1 MIVTRFFESDA
12 RFNAE
17 REGLEN
23 LPLAVLPMA
32 AVPLPKEI
40 KELNLGRKVAD
51 DIVASLAQSQPS
63 RPETKQAVQE
73 NLPIFDGTSHS
84 EALEFMERYF
94 LKNRWSDG
102 LPLVP
107 PTRDAVDKMLEG
119 TELVPSHVVGV
130 VEPSGADATVE
141 KIAINAVMAGC
152 LPQYMPVILAAVE
165 AITDPHF
172 DLQGVQ
178 CTTGPVSPL
187 LIVSG
192 PKLIEQLNINDS
204 FSTLGPGWRANA
216 TIGRAI
222 RLLMINV
229 GGAWPGKSDMKS
241 FGSPFK
247 FVTLMAENEAAYK
260 GAWEPIR
267 VAEGFGRDE
276 ATVSVMP
283 AVSWQPH
290 MISENLATADN
301 IVELIAEQGGVKFD
315 TSLGVWGMDDLVLLS
330 PSAFEPIR
338 KEGRSRQDIQEALHH
353 AIKAP
358 GRKVFAGKEYSK
370 ESTRI
375 PDWFV
380 EKFRDDPDAPLP
392 LTPNPESIKIVVAG
406 GPGTHLITY
415 VATWGFGPAHFV
427 TKKVNLP
434 RNWQQILLRHG
445 GDETPVV
452 K

>member
-1 MIVTRFFESDA
+1 MTLIVTKFFESDA
-12 RFNAE
+12 RLNAR
-17 REGLEN
+17 REGLED
-23 LPLAVLPMA
+23 LPLAVFPMA

-40 KELNLGRKVAD
+40 EELKLGQKVAD
-51 DIVASLAQSQPS
+51 DLAMSLTQGLPS
-63 RPETKQAVQE
+63 CPEAADADQE
-73 NLPIFDGTSHS
+73 DVPVFAGSSHG
-84 EALEFMERYF
+84 EAWENMERHF
-94 LKNRWSDG
+94 LRNCWSDG

-119 TELVPSHVVGV
+119 TELPPSHVVGV
-130 VEPSGADATVE
+130 VEPAGAEATVE

-165 AITDPHF
+165 AITDPLF

-192 PKLIEQLNINDS
+192 PNLIEQLNINDS

-222 RLLMINV
+222 RLVMINI
-229 GGAWPGKSDMKS
+229 GGAWPGKSDMKA

-247 FVTLMAENEAAYK
+247 YVTLMAENEAAYK

-267 VAEGFGRDE
+267 VAEGFRQAE

-290 MISENLATADN
+290 MVSENMATADN
-301 IVELIAEQGGVKFD
+301 VTETIAEQGRVKFD

-330 PSAFEPIR
+330 PSAFESIR
-338 KEGRSRQDIQEALHH
+338 KEGRSRKDMQNALHH

-358 GRKVFAGKEYSK
+358 GSKVFVGREYSK

-375 PDWFV
+375 P
-380 EKFRDDPDAPLP
+380 
-392 LTPNPESIKIVVAG
+392 
-406 GPGTHLITY
+406 
-415 VATWGFGPAHFV
+415 
-427 TKKVNLP
+427 
-434 RNWQQILLRHG
+434 
-445 GDETPVV
+445 
-452 K
+452 